1 MGHEAQLAAKKEAAA
16 ERRAAY
22 EAQVAAKKKADAER
36 RAAYE
41 AQVAAKKKADA
52 ERRAAYE
59 AQVAAKKKA
68 DAERKAAY
76 EAKAAATHSLR
87 GRKLAATQHATLTA
101 YGTFGAPASGAAVEA
116 AMKNKGISTLTTL
129 QPGDVSTSSAANDT
143 ASFPVVAVGASV
155 GSVVLAAG
163 LIAFVAHSR
172 KSATDSTQNE
182 ASEVAQTAG
191 IQML

>member
-1 MGHEAQLAAKKEAAA
+1 MGN
-16 ERRAAY
+16 
-22 EAQVAAKKKADAER
+22 VAAKKKADAER
-36 RAAYE
+36 RAAHE
-41 AQVAAKKKADA
+41 ANVAAKKKADA
-52 ERRAAYE
+52 ERRAAH
-59 AQVAAKKKA
+59 
-68 DAERKAAY
+68 
-76 EAKAAATHSLR
+76 EAKAAATRSLR

-129 QPGDVSTSSAANDT
+129 QSGDVSTRSAANDT

>member
-1 MGHEAQLAAKKEAAA
+1 MGHEAQLAAKKKAAA

-52 ERRAAYE
+52 ERK
-59 AQVAAKKKA
+59 V
-68 DAERKAAY
+68 AY

-101 YGTFGAPASGAAVEA
+101 YGTFGAPTSGAAVEA
-116 AMKNKGISTLTTL
+116 AMKNKGISTLT
-129 QPGDVSTSSAANDT
+129 
-143 ASFPVVAVGASV
+143 
-155 GSVVLAAG
+155 
-163 LIAFVAHSR
+163 
-172 KSATDSTQNE
+172 
-182 ASEVAQTAG
+182 
-191 IQML
+191 